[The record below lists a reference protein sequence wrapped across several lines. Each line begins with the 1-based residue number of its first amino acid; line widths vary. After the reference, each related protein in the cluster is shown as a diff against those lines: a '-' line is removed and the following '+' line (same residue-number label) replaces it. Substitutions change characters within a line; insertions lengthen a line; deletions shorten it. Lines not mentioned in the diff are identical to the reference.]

1 MRSHS
6 RLRVLASLVLMA
18 TFTAIV
24 SPTAAHAAQTES
36 NLFILDVSG
45 STDSVA
51 LWKNLRVSVT
61 SKLSQPFGN
70 PKIGSIPYKSPV
82 DVSITSVS
90 KNSQNSPIFPIV
102 TNADSKKMWGAVEQV
117 FPNSTDARLKRINE
131 ELFGASGVWTSQA
144 RIFTRSKIV
153 VPTVAAC
160 RPSALNSIKRGQF
173 LKSTDPSNQAVL
185 ASAICERVISIAK
198 SLKQADEYFA
208 RPVCDPRAVCSDIAG
223 AIYRATSL
231 AADLGGTNNG
241 NKLCIA
247 IASDML
253 NESPGVS
260 TSSILNSKHV
270 ALTATSLE
278 SAKVTGAKAAQSV
291 GIKFPSDVS
300 TKVVMVGIG
309 TGQNPLP
316 LDRNSFLLAY
326 WEGFFTQSGVKQTDQ
341 AQSLNQA
348 CS

>member
-6 RLRVLASLVLMA
+6 RFAVFASIFL
-18 TFTAIV
+18 TASMTTIV
-24 SPTAAHAAQTES
+24 SPTVAQAAQTES

-70 PKIGSIPYKSPV
+70 PKIGSIPFKRPV

-102 TNADSKKMWGAVEQV
+102 TNTDAKKMWGAVDQV
-117 FPNSTDARLKRINE
+117 FPNSTEARLKRINE
-131 ELFGASGVWTSQA
+131 ELFGASGVWASQA

-153 VPTVAAC
+153 VPTVATC
-160 RPSALNSIKRGQF
+160 RPSALNSINRGQF
-173 LKSTDPSNQAVL
+173 LKSTDASNKAVL
-185 ASAICERVISIAK
+185 ANAVCERVISIAK
-198 SLKQADEYFA
+198 SLKQADDYFA
-208 RPVCDPRAVCSDIAG
+208 TPVCDPRAVCSDIAG

-260 TSSILNSKHV
+260 TTSILNSKHS
-270 ALTATSLE
+270 ALKASTLE
-278 SAKVTGAKAAQSV
+278 KARETGAAAAKTV
-291 GIKFPSDVS
+291 GIKFPSDLS

>member
-1 MRSHS
+1 
-6 RLRVLASLVLMA
+6 MA

-131 ELFGASGVWTSQA
+131 EHAQIEPIHELL
-144 RIFTRSKIV
+144 RDKIAD
-153 VPTVAAC
+153 TTFKGWKNAT
-160 RPSALNSIKRGQF
+160 Q
-173 LKSTDPSNQAVL
+173 
-185 ASAICERVISIAK
+185 IAK
-198 SLKQADEYFA
+198 E
-208 RPVCDPRAVCSDIAG
+208 I
-223 AIYRATSL
+223 
-231 AADLGGTNNG
+231 
-241 NKLCIA
+241 
-247 IASDML
+247 
-253 NESPGVS
+253 
-260 TSSILNSKHV
+260 
-270 ALTATSLE
+270 
-278 SAKVTGAKAAQSV
+278 
-291 GIKFPSDVS
+291 GIKHKKRKKFAFGF
-300 TKVVMVGIG
+300 TVV
-309 TGQNPLP
+309 TE
-316 LDRNSFLLAY
+316 DRESLYHQLATLK
-326 WEGFFTQSGVKQTDQ
+326 EH
-341 AQSLNQA
+341 NI
-348 CS
+348 